1 MKTYQKS
8 SVCLLLTLALFCL
21 PGLAKTDQRGVYE
34 QARNDISRGNWA
46 RAEQKLEALDG
57 YPLQGYLRWALL
69 RKKPSRFEHEAV
81 KQWLADIDGQVLAD
95 RVRHSWLMHLAA
107 NKRWKAFLEVYRD
120 DFGVGLRCD
129 YVAALHHEG
138 QLKAAERWARKLWL
152 SGRSQPSHCDD
163 VIYRWLAQQEDRRP
177 PVLARLELAMAEDQ
191 LGLSRFLMRRID
203 NPALSEKLLSTP
215 GHLLELESLESLA
228 ELQEYPELVP
238 FTLRRLAS
246 RDYKLVHNWWY
257 KNQDQLGLNKQQSAD
272 LRQHIARQMLADQ
285 DPDSYSWLVKN
296 DPRGEDHYLLEWR
309 ARVALRDQQ
318 WERLRKTI
326 NLLPEDLRESPR
338 WLYWSARA
346 AIELRDPRR
355 AEIASRT
362 LHELADQRGYYPFL
376 AAELMGRDYAVAGA
390 STSQPEQQAL
400 LLQRKDV
407 QRALELHQLGDAYNA
422 NREWYALRK
431 RLDESELNAAAQ
443 LAHEFGWHH
452 QAIFTAA
459 KAGEWDDIE
468 LRFPMPWQD
477 RFLSTAKHQELEP
490 EWLYAV
496 ARQESAFNPKA
507 RSHANARGLLQML
520 PGTLASLKPGRGVN
534 ALKLYEPDISI
545 DYGGRYLS
553 QLFKDFNGNRVL
565 ATAAYNAGPARIKR
579 VLKEQAQD
587 MPADIWIE
595 TLPYS
600 ETRQYVQRVLAYSVI
615 YRHQLGQTD
624 GNVLTDN
631 EQLITKAD
639 AG

>member
-1 MKTYQKS
+1 M
-8 SVCLLLTLALFCL
+8 LGFMLALACS
-21 PGLAKTDQRGVYE
+21 PALAKTDQRGIYE
-34 QARNDISRGNWA
+34 QARNDISQGNWA
-46 RAEQKLEALDG
+46 RAQQKLADLEG

-69 RKKPSRFEHEAV
+69 RKKPSRFEHESV
-81 KQWLADIDGQVLAD
+81 KQWLDEIDGQVLAS
-95 RVRHSWLMHLAA
+95 RVRHNWLMHLAA
-107 NKRWKAFLEVYRD
+107 NKRWQEFLEVYRD
-120 DFGVGLRCD
+120 DFGVGLRCE
-129 YVAALHHEG
+129 YVSALRHEG
-138 QLKAAERWARKLWL
+138 QLKAAQRWARKLWL
-152 SGRSQPSHCDD
+152 NGRSLPNHCDD
-163 VIYRWLAQQEDRRP
+163 VIYGWLAQQADRRP
-177 PVLARLELAMAEDQ
+177 PVLARLQLSMAEDQ

-203 NPALSEKLLSTP
+203 NPELADKLMREPEYLLDIESLPEKLSE
-215 GHLLELESLESLA
+215 LED
-228 ELQEYPELVP
+228 YPELVP
-238 FTLRRLAS
+238 LTLRRLAR

-257 KNQDQLGLNKQQSAD
+257 KQQDQLGLSEKQSDD

-309 ARVALRDQQ
+309 ARVALREQQ

-326 NLLPEDLRESPR
+326 NLLPEELRTSAR
-338 WLYWSARA
+338 WRYWSARA

-376 AAELMGRDYAVAGA
+376 AAELLGRDYAVAGA
-390 STSQPEQQAL
+390 SASQPEQQAE
-400 LLQRKDV
+400 LLQREDV
-407 QRALELHQLGDAYNA
+407 QRALELHQVGDAYNA

-431 RLDESELNAAAQ
+431 RLNESELNAAAQ

-459 KAGEWDDIE
+459 KAGEWDDIQ
-468 LRFPMPWQD
+468 LRFPTPWQD
-477 RFLSTAKHQELEP
+477 RFLSTAERQQLEP

-496 ARQESAFNPKA
+496 ARQESAFNPRA

-520 PGTLASLKPGRGVN
+520 PGTLASLNPERGIN

-553 QLFKDFNGNRVL
+553 QLYKEFNGNRVL

-579 VLKEQAQD
+579 VLNEQASD

-615 YRHQLGQTD
+615 YRHQLGQSS
-624 GNVLTDN
+624 GSVLSKA
-631 EQLITKAD
+631 ERLIAKSD